1 MIRCKHVLLWLLALA
16 LLGIGCETVV
26 DVPPPAHEPQLV
38 AQSFFSADGG
48 WTVQVTRT
56 VPYASA
62 ASPTYVDDAT
72 VEVWDGD
79 RRISTPQRA
88 DSGTYVAQGNGATQ
102 GSTYT
107 LRVEAPGYPPVEG
120 HSTLP
125 PPPVVTVFHETLV
138 PPADSLSRRRITQ
151 VDLTLTDSPGVR
163 NRYGLLV
170 VQARWSEDRATGQ
183 RTPLPPSLFTFE
195 SNDPA
200 LGESDFDFLN
210 TGTTRYREAFFTDG
224 LFDGSTYTL
233 DFDLQYDL
241 PRDEAEVVIRRVF
254 VVVLLSVT
262 DDFYQ
267 YRKTASEQSVVNEN
281 PFAEPLRVHSNMT
294 GGFGVFA
301 GFQYRIFALQASD
314 VGLGGTTLADLCQ
327 LVDSQLPICV
337 GRSGAS

>member
-1 MIRCKHVLLWLLALA
+1 MMRCKHVLLWLLSVA

-26 DVPPPAHEPQLV
+26 DVPPPDHEPRLV

-62 ASPTYVDDAT
+62 ASPAYVDDAT

-79 RRISTPQRA
+79 RRIATPQRA
-88 DSGTYVAQGNGATQ
+88 DSGTYVARGGRATQ
-102 GSTYT
+102 GLTYT
-107 LRVEAPGYPPVEG
+107 LRVEAPGYPPIEG
-120 HSTLP
+120 RSTLP
-125 PPPVVTVFHETLV
+125 PPPAVTAFRDTLV
-138 PPADSLSRRRITQ
+138 PPADALSRRRITQ
-151 VDLTLTDSPGVR
+151 VALTLADPPDVR

-170 VQARWSEDRATGQ
+170 VQARWSEDQMTGQ

-241 PRDEAEVVIRRVF
+241 PRDEAEVVIRRAF
-254 VVVLLSVT
+254 AVVLLSVT

-267 YRKTASEQSVVNEN
+267 YRKTASEQSVANEN

-294 GGFGVFA
+294 GGLGVFA
-301 GFQYRIFALQASD
+301 GFQYHIFALEGSD
-314 VGLGGTTLADLCQ
+314 IDLGGTTLADLCQ
-327 LVDSQLPICV
+327 LVGGQLPICI
-337 GRSGAS
+337 GS